1 MLKLALAS
9 LMFFGI
15 NTLANEPTTTAP
27 AAAAAAAAAHTT
39 HEGHTHKHGK
49 KCGHKAEKHGD
60 HTWSFDWLGL
70 DAAEQKEMFARY
82 CATFGV
88 TD

>member
-1 MLKLALAS
+1 VARIYDELGIDLPDDVRAAMAAALAAS
-9 LMFFGI
+9 
-15 NTLANEPTTTAP
+15 PR
-27 AAAAAAAAAHTT
+27 
-39 HEGHTHKHGK
+39 
-49 KCGHKAEKHGD
+49 EKHGD

-70 DAAEQKEMFARY
+70 DTAEQKEMFARY